1 VFPVQ
6 APVITTILAPFV
18 AMAAIIGARCFAA
31 TGKRGYRKVALTTL
45 AVIAVFALGHSMATL
60 V

>member
-1 VFPVQ
+1 
-6 APVITTILAPFV
+6 VITTILAPFV

-31 TGKRGYRKVALTTL
+31 TGKRRYREVALTIL